1 MGTFGEGSSC
11 VCVRVSPLIIIR
23 SALIISPYLLDY
35 SHYGSLDIQC
45 MV

>member
-23 SALIISPYLLDY
+23 SALISPYLLDY